1 MLLMISKTCWISN
14 KEMAEKNEVLKIV
27 NIVKRYKNRD
37 VLQGIDLQTTSGKC
51 VAILGANGSGKS
63 TLLSILAGVLKADEG
78 EFLWQ
83 EKNLL
88 KDSLSANKVIGYI
101 PQGTPL
107 LEELSAWDNLLL
119 WYDKKVLERELK
131 EGVLA
136 MLGINA
142 FLKTPVCKMSGGMKK
157 RLAIGC
163 AVAGNPSVLLMDE
176 PSAAL
181 DLECKER
188 IVNYIK
194 DFKARGGIVLL
205 ATHDAQEI
213 DICDQ
218 WYILKQGKLQPYE
231 YNGNIH
237 YLVGSL

>member
-1 MLLMISKTCWISN
+1 MSET
-14 KEMAEKNEVLKIV
+14 KEILQIKNIT
-27 NIVKRYKNRD
+27 KRYKKRE
-37 VLQGIDLQTTSGKC
+37 VLQGIDLQTSSGKC

-63 TLLSILAGVLKADEG
+63 TLLAILAGVLKADGG

-83 EKNLL
+83 GKNLL
-88 KDSLSANKVIGYI
+88 KDSPSAGRVIGYV

-107 LEELSAWDNLLL
+107 LEELSAYDNLRL
-119 WYDKKVLERELK
+119 WYEKKDLERELK

-136 MLGINA
+136 MLGVST

-188 IVNYIK
+188 IINYIK
-194 DFKARGGIVLL
+194 DFRARGGIVLL

-213 DICDQ
+213 DICDE
-218 WYILKQGKLQPYE
+218 WYILKQGRLQPYA
-231 YNGNIH
+231 YDGNIH
-237 YLVGSL
+237 RLVGRL

>member
-1 MLLMISKTCWISN
+1 MSELEIVDVK
-14 KEMAEKNEVLKIV
+14 KFYKKQEVLLGV
-27 NIVKRYKNRD
+27 
-37 VLQGIDLQTTSGKC
+37 DLQVSRGKC
-51 VAILGANGSGKS
+51 IGILGANGSGKS
-63 TLLSILAGVLKADEG
+63 TLLAILAGVLKADEG

-83 EKNLL
+83 GNDLL
-88 KDSLSANKVIGYI
+88 KDSPLAEKIIGYV

-119 WYDKKVLERELK
+119 WYDKPRLKKELE

-136 MLGINA
+136 MLGIKD
-142 FLKTPVCKMSGGMKK
+142 FLKVPVCKMSGGMKK

-163 AVAGNPSVLLMDE
+163 AVSGQPSVLLMDE

-188 IVNYIK
+188 IINYIK
-194 DFKARGGIVLL
+194 DFKAQGGIVLL

-213 DICDQ
+213 DMCDE
-218 WYILKQGKLQPYE
+218 WYILKQGVLHPYA
-231 YNGNIH
+231 YDGNIH
-237 YLVGSL
+237 YLVGNLS

>member
-1 MLLMISKTCWISN
+1 MS
-14 KEMAEKNEVLKIV
+14 EKNEELKIV
-27 NIVKRYKNRD
+27 NIIKRYKKQE
-37 VLQGIDLQTTSGKC
+37 VLRGIDLQTCSGRC

-63 TLLSILAGVLKADEG
+63 TLLAILAGVLKADGG

-83 EKNLL
+83 GKNLL
-88 KDSLSANKVIGYI
+88 RDSLPANRSIGYV

-119 WYDKKVLERELK
+119 WYDRKELKRELE

-142 FLKTPVCKMSGGMKK
+142 FLKTPVYKMSGGMKK

-163 AVAGNPSVLLMDE
+163 AVADNPSILLMDE

-188 IVNYIK
+188 IINYIK
-194 DFKARGGIVLL
+194 DFKAGGGIVLL

-213 DICDQ
+213 EICDE
-218 WYILKQGKLQPYE
+218 WYILKQGRLQPYG
-231 YNGNIH
+231 YDGNIH

>member
-1 MLLMISKTCWISN
+1 MSKESKILRINNITKCYKK
-14 KEMAEKNEVLKIV
+14 KE
-27 NIVKRYKNRD
+27 

-63 TLLSILAGVLKADEG
+63 TLLAVLAGILKADRG

-83 EKNLL
+83 EKDLL
-88 KDSLSANKVIGYI
+88 KDSFSASKEIAYV

-107 LEELSAWDNLLL
+107 LEELSAWDNLQL
-119 WYDKKVLERELK
+119 WYDRKDLERELE

-136 MLGINA
+136 MLGVGA
-142 FLKTPVCKMSGGMKK
+142 FLKTQVCKMSGGMKK

-163 AVAGNPSVLLMDE
+163 AVAGNPSILLLDE

-188 IVNYIK
+188 IINYIK
-194 DFKARGGIVLL
+194 EFKAKGGIVLL

-213 DICDQ
+213 DICNE
-218 WYILKQGKLQPYE
+218 WYILKEGRLQPYA
-231 YNGNIH
+231 YDGNIH
-237 YLVGSL
+237 HLVGSL

>member
-1 MLLMISKTCWISN
+1 MS
-14 KEMAEKNEVLKIV
+14 AKNETLKIV
-27 NIVKRYKNRD
+27 NITKRYKKRE
-37 VLQGIDLQTTSGKC
+37 VLQGIDLQTSSGKC
-51 VAILGANGSGKS
+51 VALLGANGSGKS
-63 TLLSILAGVLKADEG
+63 TLLAILAGVLKADGG

-83 EKNLL
+83 DKNLL
-88 KDSLSANKVIGYI
+88 KDSLSASREIGYV

-119 WYDKKVLERELK
+119 WYEKKDLERELK

-136 MLGINA
+136 MLGIGT

-163 AVAGNPSVLLMDE
+163 AVAGNPSILLMDE

-188 IVNYIK
+188 IINYIK

-213 DICDQ
+213 EICDE
-218 WYILKQGKLQPYE
+218 WYILKQGKLQPYA
-231 YNGNIH
+231 YDGNIH
-237 YLVGSL
+237 YLVGRL

>member
-1 MLLMISKTCWISN
+1 MSDKC
-14 KEMAEKNEVLKIV
+14 EVLKIV
-27 NIVKRYKNRD
+27 NITKRYKKRE
-37 VLQGIDLQTTSGKC
+37 VLQGIDLQTSSGKC
-51 VAILGANGSGKS
+51 VALLGANGSGKS

-83 EKNLL
+83 DKNLL
-88 KDSLSANKVIGYI
+88 KDSLSANKVIGYV
-101 PQGTPL
+101 PQGTPRV
-107 LEELSAWDNLLL
+107 EELTAWDNLLL
-119 WYDKKVLERELK
+119 WYDRRDLERELK

-136 MLGINA
+136 MLGVDK
-142 FLKTPVCKMSGGMKK
+142 FLKTQVCKMSGGMKK

-163 AVAGNPSVLLMDE
+163 AVSGNPSILLMDE

-194 DFKARGGIVLL
+194 DFRAQGGIVLL

-213 DICDQ
+213 EICDE
-218 WYILKQGKLQPYE
+218 WYILKEGRLEPYAFD
-231 YNGNIH
+231 GNIH
-237 YLVGSL
+237 HLVGSL

>member
-1 MLLMISKTCWISN
+1 MNQTV
-14 KEMAEKNEVLKIV
+14 NELKISD
-27 NIVKRYKNRD
+27 IKKYYKKRE
-37 VLQGIDLQTTSGKC
+37 VLQGIDLQASAGKC
-51 VAILGANGSGKS
+51 IALLGANGSGKS
-63 TLLSILAGVLKADEG
+63 TLLAILAGVLKADKG

-83 EKNLL
+83 GKDLL
-88 KDSLSANKVIGYI
+88 KDSPLAEKVLGYV

-107 LEELSAWDNLLL
+107 LEELTAWDNLLL
-119 WYDKKVLERELK
+119 WYDKKALQEELK

-136 MLGINA
+136 MLGIND
-142 FLKTPVCKMSGGMKK
+142 FLKVQVSKMSGGMKK

-188 IVNYIK
+188 IINYIK
-194 DFKARGGIVLL
+194 DFKSRGGIVIL

-213 DICDQ
+213 GMCDE
-218 WYILKQGKLQPYE
+218 WYILKEGRLQSYQ
-231 YNGNIH
+231 YDGNIH
-237 YLVGSL
+237 YLVGRL

>member
-1 MLLMISKTCWISN
+1 MSQMNELTV
-14 KEMAEKNEVLKIV
+14 KNIIKHYKKREVLK
-27 NIVKRYKNRD
+27 
-37 VLQGIDLQTTSGKC
+37 GIDLQVSSGKC

-63 TLLSILAGVLKADEG
+63 TLLAILAGVLHADGG

-83 EKNLL
+83 NTDLL
-88 KDSLSANKVIGYI
+88 KDSLFASKQIGYI

-119 WYDKKVLERELK
+119 WYDKKELK
-131 EGVLA
+131 QELESGVLA
-136 MLGINA
+136 MLGIGD
-142 FLKTPVCKMSGGMKK
+142 FLKTQVCKMSGGMKK

-188 IVNYIK
+188 IMNYIK
-194 DFKARGGIVLL
+194 DFRAQGGIVLL
-205 ATHDAQEI
+205 ATHDAREI
-213 DICDQ
+213 AMCDD
-218 WYILKQGKLQPYE
+218 WYILKEGVLHPYS
-231 YNGNIH
+231 YDGNIH
-237 YLVGSL
+237 YLVGKL

>member
-1 MLLMISKTCWISN
+1 MNSRQSYIMI
-14 KEMAEKNEVLKIV
+14 KEMSETKEILEIKNIT
-27 NIVKRYKNRD
+27 KRYKKRE
-37 VLQGIDLQTTSGKC
+37 VMQGIDLQTTSGKC

-63 TLLSILAGVLKADEG
+63 TLLAILAGVLKADEG

-83 EKNLL
+83 GKNLL
-88 KDSLSANKVIGYI
+88 KDSLSASKVIGYV

-107 LEELSAWDNLLL
+107 LEELSAWDNLRL
-119 WYDKKVLERELK
+119 WYEKQDLERELK

-136 MLGINA
+136 MLGIGA

-188 IVNYIK
+188 IINYIK
-194 DFKARGGIVLL
+194 DFRARGGIVLL

-213 DICDQ
+213 DICDE
-218 WYILKQGKLQPYE
+218 WYILKQGKLVPYA
-231 YNGNIH
+231 YDGNIH
-237 YLVGSL
+237 YLVGRL

>member
-1 MLLMISKTCWISN
+1 MN
-14 KEMAEKNEVLKIV
+14 KLEIKNITKCYK
-27 NIVKRYKNRD
+27 KRE

-63 TLLSILAGVLKADEG
+63 TLLAILAGVLKADGG

-83 EKNLL
+83 GNNLL
-88 KDSLSANKVIGYI
+88 KDSLLANQSIAYV

-119 WYDKKVLERELK
+119 WYDKKTLKQELE

-136 MLGINA
+136 MLGISA

-163 AVAGNPSVLLMDE
+163 AVAGKPSILIMDE

-188 IVNYIK
+188 IINYIK
-194 DFKARGGIVLL
+194 DFKAQGGIVLL

-213 DICDQ
+213 EICDA
-218 WYILKQGKLQPYE
+218 WYILKQGRLVPYQ
-231 YNGNIH
+231 YDGNIH